1 MDKLEYLS
9 MFVCF
14 QTVDNIIE
22 FFFFHNEDIRHN
34 QILPIRNFGAYYM
47 RYHPTVRCPL
57 ARQNSNIFPAIR
69 LKVFQTQCLSPYQD
83 V

>member
-1 MDKLEYLS
+1 MDKLEYLR

-34 QILPIRNFGAYYM
+34 QIWFIRHFA
-47 RYHPTVRCPL
+47 
-57 ARQNSNIFPAIR
+57 
-69 LKVFQTQCLSPYQD
+69 
-83 V
+83 